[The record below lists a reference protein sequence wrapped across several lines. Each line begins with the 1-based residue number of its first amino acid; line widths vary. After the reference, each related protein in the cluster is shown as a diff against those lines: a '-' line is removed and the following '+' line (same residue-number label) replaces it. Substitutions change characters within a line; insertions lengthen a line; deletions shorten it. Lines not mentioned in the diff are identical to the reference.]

1 MDILGYISDLML
13 KVLVCNDDFLD
24 TASFIDR
31 EHWSLSAPEHW
42 SQQYP
47 KDFRLYMFVFESL
60 AHFYL
65 SENFL
70 SKKELAP
77 MTSTSIE
84 KYIKPKLD
92 NDSSGLILQIATS
105 VTNQAQVY
113 LDCQYCNQGSDQC
126 HAYMSLQKKRMVI
139 NDLNEIGKPNLKQ
152 YLIDIKKYIENYP
165 GELGKRYRTHSA
177 NVVDMNF
184 VFFPDSFVPAAT
196 GDEFSLVARTTFKQ
210 YTKTS

>member
-47 KDFRLYMFVFESL
+47 LNFRLYMFVFESL
-60 AHFYL
+60 ALFYL
-65 SENFL
+65 SESFL

-84 KYIKPKLD
+84 EYIKPKLD
-92 NDSSGLILQIATS
+92 NVSSGLILQIATS
-105 VTNQAQVY
+105 VTDQAQLY
-113 LDCQYCNQGSDQC
+113 LDCKYCNQGSDQN
-126 HAYMSLQKKRMVI
+126 HAYMSLQKKTMVI
-139 NDLNEIGKPNLKQ
+139 NDLNEIGKHNLKQ
-152 YLIDIKKYIENYP
+152 YLIDIKKYIERYP
-165 GELGKRYRTHSA
+165 GELGMRYMTHSA
-177 NVVDMNF
+177 NVVGMNF
-184 VFFPDSFVPAAT
+184 VFFPESFVPAAK
-196 GDEFSLVARTTFKQ
+196 GDARTTFKQ